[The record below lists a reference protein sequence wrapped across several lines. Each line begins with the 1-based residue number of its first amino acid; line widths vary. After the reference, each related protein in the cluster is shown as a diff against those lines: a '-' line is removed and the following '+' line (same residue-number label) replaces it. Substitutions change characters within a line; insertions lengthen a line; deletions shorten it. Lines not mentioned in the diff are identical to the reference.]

1 MKKLVFQKPESNYTK
16 SSTQGSFNVEEQCL
30 PNDSVVRTKMI
41 VLGIYFLVI
50 FALVL
55 TLILLICT
63 F

>member
-1 MKKLVFQKPESNYTK
+1 MKKLVSRKLESNDTK
-16 SSTQGSFNVEEQCL
+16 ASTQESFNVQEQYL
-30 PNDSVVRTKMI
+30 PNDSVVHTKMI
-41 VLGIYFLVI
+41 VLGIYLLVI

>member
-1 MKKLVFQKPESNYTK
+1 MKKLVSRKLESNDTK
-16 SSTQGSFNVEEQCL
+16 ASTQESFNVQEQYL

>member
-1 MKKLVFQKPESNYTK
+1 MKKLVFQKPESSHTK
-16 SSTQGSFNVEEQCL
+16 SSSQESFNVQEQYL
-30 PNDSVVRTKMI
+30 PNDSIVRTKMI
-41 VLGIYFLVI
+41 VLGIYLLVI

>member
-1 MKKLVFQKPESNYTK
+1 MRKLVFQKPGSNHTK
-16 SSTQGSFNVEEQCL
+16 SSTQESFNVEEQYL
-30 PNDSVVRTKMI
+30 PNDSVFRKKMI
-41 VLGIYFLVI
+41 VLGIYLLVI

>member
-1 MKKLVFQKPESNYTK
+1 MKKLVFQKPESKNTK
-16 SSTQGSFNVEEQCL
+16 ASTQESFKVQEQYL
-30 PNDSVVRTKMI
+30 PNESVVRTKMV
-41 VLGIYFLVI
+41 VLGIYLLVI